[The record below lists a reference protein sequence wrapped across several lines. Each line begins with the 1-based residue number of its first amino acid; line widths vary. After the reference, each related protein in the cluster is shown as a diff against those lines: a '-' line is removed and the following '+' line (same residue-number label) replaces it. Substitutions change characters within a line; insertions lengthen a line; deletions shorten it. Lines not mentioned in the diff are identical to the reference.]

1 MKHVTRRGYRLNTNL
16 GDLYNSYIIDLQNRQ
31 SRDSF
36 WITWLTWFC
45 VFTKRLNQKVTND
58 FQNDF
63 PDFQFTKFAQIW
75 ADFDIFQKFIFS
87 NSHHSKFSVTK
98 IGRNEMVKLIH
109 LNRKWSISDWQFI
122 PDRINFVKNLRTI
135 NFHRERSSKFIFEP
149 IC

>member
-58 FQNDF
+58 FQKWF
-63 PDFQFTKFAQIW
+63 PRFLFTNFAQIW
-75 ADFDIFQKFIFS
+75 ADFDIFKKFDFS
-87 NSHHSKFSVTK
+87 NSHHSNFFLSICHQNRTN
-98 IGRNEMVKLIH
+98 RNGQIDPFRSKVIH
-109 LNRKWSISDWQFI
+109 FWSPQKWI
-122 PDRINFVKNLRTI
+122 L
-135 NFHRERSSKFIFEP
+135 
-149 IC
+149 